1 MKHKFTLYILISIII
16 ILIILSI
23 SYNEYSLN
31 INDTNSNVNHKHP
44 FRDIP
49 IDIIYTYVD
58 STDKKW
64 NELKTY
70 EKNKIFS
77 TEETSHTS
85 LYDSSLEEIRF
96 SLRSIEKYLNVNYRN
111 IYFVTNNGKL
121 PNFLKKSPRF
131 IPILYSDLLG
141 NTSYNSFTIETCL
154 HKIKGLSEY
163 YLYFNDDMIL
173 MNNLNIHDLIT
184 TDGKPIWYSE
194 SSLFINAANKMPFFT
209 KIFNLNDGGCNLARQ
224 RTYKQLGLNYKPDPI
239 SHSPRMFKKS
249 LVIEF
254 YNKFKSYL
262 DEQYNRKFRSAD
274 DFCFIDAFCHYFNKI
289 NKLEYSNKYKTCILC
304 QFDSELI
311 SKLYNWTDN
320 SLFLCVEDMRNGDK
334 MDKRCVNILNNMFK
348 EPTEHE
354 K

>member
-1 MKHKFTLYILISIII
+1 MRQYIYISCCITIIII
-16 ILIILSI
+16 ILYNHIYNVTNTSEIISDVVNI
-23 SYNEYSLN
+23 KHPYYNE
-31 INDTNSNVNHKHP
+31 
-44 FRDIP
+44 P
-49 IDIIYTYVD
+49 IDIIFTYVD

-64 NELKTY
+64 NDLKTY
-70 EKNKIFS
+70 EKNKIFN

-85 LYDSSLEEIRF
+85 LYDSSLEETKF
-96 SLRSIEKYLNVNYRN
+96 SLRSIKKYLNINYRN

-121 PNFLKKSPRF
+121 PSFLKKSPRF

-194 SSLFINAANKMPFFT
+194 SSLFIKAANKMPFLT

-224 RTYKQLGLNYKPDPI
+224 RTYKQIGLNYKPNPI

-274 DFCFIDAFCHYFNKI
+274 DFCFIDAYCHYFNKI
-289 NKLEYSNKYKTCILC
+289 NKLKYSHKYKTCILC
-304 QFDSELI
+304 QFDSELV
-311 SKLYNWTDN
+311 SKLYNWVDD
-320 SLFLCVEDMRNGDK
+320 SMFLCVEDMRNNHKIDK
-334 MDKRCVNILNNMFK
+334 QCVNILNNLFGT
-348 EPTEHE
+348 PTQYEL
-354 K
+354 